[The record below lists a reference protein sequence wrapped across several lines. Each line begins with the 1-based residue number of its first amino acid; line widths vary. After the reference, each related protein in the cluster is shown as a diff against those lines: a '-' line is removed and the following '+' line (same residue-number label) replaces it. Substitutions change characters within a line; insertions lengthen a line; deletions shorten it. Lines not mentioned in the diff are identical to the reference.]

1 MVTGIRRSLRVACVV
16 LGVASLAAIG
26 GAHAQ
31 GDRSARPGDFDYYV
45 LTLNWSPTYCAGREE
60 DGGNDRG
67 RTRYEDNGYGGGYRF
82 FDDRRS
88 RRDSGTEQQCNGTR
102 PYAFVLHGLWPQY
115 ERRGWPE
122 SCRTDSRPWVP
133 NELIDR
139 MLDIM
144 PSRQLVIHEYKKHGT
159 CSGLDPRGY
168 FAAARKAYSSI
179 RIPDEF
185 QDLTKPLRV
194 GPEEVRR
201 AFLDVNRGLTPD
213 MVQIVCLRN
222 RLQEVRICMT
232 KDLQPRPCAEG
243 DQKRRLCNYD
253 TVTMPPVRGGGVG
266 PQGGQT
272 QRGDRL

>member
-1 MVTGIRRSLRVACVV
+1 MVTGIRSSLRLACIAM
-16 LGVASLAAIG
+16 GAAALAAIG

-45 LTLNWSPTYCAGREE
+45 LTLNWSPTYCAGRE
-60 DGGNDRG
+60 DGGNERG
-67 RTRYEDNGYGGGYRF
+67 RSSRFDEDETGGGYRF
-82 FDDRRS
+82 FNDRRNGRS
-88 RRDSGTEQQCNGTR
+88 SGSDEQCNGSR

-122 SCRTDSRPWVP
+122 SCRTDYRPWVP

-159 CSGLDPRGY
+159 CSGMDPRGY
-168 FAAARKAYSSI
+168 FAAARKAYNSI

-201 AFLDVNRGLTPD
+201 AFLDVNRNLTPD
-213 MVQIVCLRN
+213 MVQIVCSRN
-222 RLQEVRICMT
+222 RLQEVRVCMS
-232 KDLQPRPCAEG
+232 KDLQPRPCAES
-243 DQKRRLCNYD
+243 RRLCNYD
-253 TVTMPPVRGGGVG
+253 TVTMPPVRGGGQG
-266 PQGGQT
+266 PQGGPT

>member
-1 MVTGIRRSLRVACVV
+1 MVTGIRHLQRAC
-16 LGVASLAAIG
+16 LAFGFAWLAMID

-45 LTLNWSPTYCAGREE
+45 LTLNWSPTYCASRE
-60 DGGNDRG
+60 DGANDRG
-67 RTRYEDNGYGGGYRF
+67 RARNGDDGYRF
-82 FDDRRS
+82 SDDRRN
-88 RRDSGTEQQCNGTR
+88 RRDSGAEQQCNGTR
-102 PYAFVLHGLWPQY
+102 PYAFILHGLWPQY

-122 SCRTDSRPWVP
+122 SCRTDYRPWVP

-159 CSGLDPRGY
+159 CSGMDPRGY
-168 FAAARKAYSSI
+168 FAAARKAYNSI

-194 GPEEVRR
+194 GPDEVRR
-201 AFLDVNRGLTPD
+201 AFLDVNRNLTPD
-213 MVQIVCLRN
+213 MVQIVCSRN

-232 KDLQPRPCAEG
+232 KDLQPRLCSEG
-243 DQKRRLCNYD
+243 DRSRRLCNYD
-253 TVTMPPVRGGGVG
+253 TVTMPPIRGGGFG
-266 PQGGQT
+266 PQGGPT